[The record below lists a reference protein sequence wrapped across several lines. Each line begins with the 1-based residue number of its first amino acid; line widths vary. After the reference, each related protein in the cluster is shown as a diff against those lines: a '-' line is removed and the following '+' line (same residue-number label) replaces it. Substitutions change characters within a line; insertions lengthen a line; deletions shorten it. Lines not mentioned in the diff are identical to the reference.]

1 MISIFN
7 SFIGEKNNP
16 NRDESI
22 GALSNDFLVALT
34 LCDKLF
40 TNS

>member
-16 NRDESI
+16 NLDEST

-34 LCDKLF
+34 LYDKSL
-40 TNS
+40 TKV